1 MTDDFNKRLVEL
13 AQGMYVQA
21 DALNIVEKIRE
32 RYPTLDVQYLD
43 PNRFPE
49 LTDAP
54 YRIVEKCPDGH
65 VRVVFT
71 TWKLDEL
78 VLERIYAAD
87 TRKHDVLGILEAKN
101 ARAERESNQRFR
113 DRLAEKSDILV
124 HALKSPKSSYSF
136 KKEGEA
142 GVEKVVI
149 KD

>member
-1 MTDDFNKRLVEL
+1 MTDDPNKRLVEL

-21 DALNIVEKIRE
+21 DTLNIVEKIRNM
-32 RYPTLDVQYLD
+32 YPTLDVQYLD
-43 PNRFPE
+43 PHRFPD

-54 YRIVEKCPDGH
+54 YKIVEKCPDGH
-65 VRVVFT
+65 VRTVFT
-71 TWKLDEL
+71 TWSLDEL

-87 TRKHDVLGILEAKN
+87 TRKHDVLGNLERAN
-101 ARAERESNQRFR
+101 VRAELASKQRFR
-113 DRLAEKSDILV
+113 DRLAEQSDILI

-149 KD
+149 QD

>member
-1 MTDDFNKRLVEL
+1 MTDDPNKRLVEL

-21 DALNIVEKIRE
+21 DTLNIVEKIRE

-43 PNRFPE
+43 PNRFPD

-54 YRIVEKCPDGH
+54 YKIVEHCPDGH
-65 VRVVFT
+65 TRTVFT
-71 TWKLDEL
+71 TWSLDEL

-87 TRKHDVLGILEAKN
+87 TRKHDVLGIIERKN
-101 ARAERESNQRFR
+101 AEAEASSQQRFR
-113 DRLAEKSDILV
+113 DRLAEQSDILI

-149 KD
+149 QD